1 MLGVSRSRAQVS
13 RSAGPRRGRW
23 GAKSLSDGVSF
34 FIRGVSR
41 GGMRKH
47 GSVYSIIPGVSHCQP
62 DMFRMDVR
70 RPFEVCCFQELTEW
84 MCLLF
89 RSEYLRV

>member
-1 MLGVSRSRAQVS
+1 M
-13 RSAGPRRGRW
+13 SAREE
-23 GAKSLSDGVSF
+23 V
-34 FIRGVSR
+34 
-41 GGMRKH
+41 RKQ

-70 RPFEVCCFQELTEW
+70 PWFEVCCFQELTKW

-89 RSEYLRV
+89 RSEYLHV

>member
-13 RSAGPRRGRW
+13 RRAGPRRGRW
-23 GAKSLSDGVSF
+23 SSKSLSDGFFFFLLFLSKVSA
-34 FIRGVSR
+34 REEV
-41 GGMRKH
+41 RKQ

-70 RPFEVCCFQELTEW
+70 RWFRGR
-84 MCLLF
+84 LF
-89 RSEYLRV
+89 SRAYKMDVFTFSL